1 MKFTLFA
8 LALAASPLLAA
19 EEGFVTLFDG
29 KTLDGW
35 KVSENPDSFVI
46 EDGMLVAKG
55 PRAHAFYMGEDG
67 KGAFEDFELRLD
79 VKTLENSNGGVF
91 FHVAYQEKGWP
102 IKQGYEVQVNNT
114 QSDWRRTGGLYAVQD
129 VKEAPAQDD
138 QWFLL
143 EVRVA
148 GKHVTVKVDGK
159 VTADYVEPDGVKRDK
174 GLAARVLSR
183 GTFALQCHDPGS
195 EVRFKDIAV
204 RPLPEAAK

>member
-55 PRAHAFYMGEDG
+55 PRAHAFYVGGDG
-67 KGAFEDFELRLD
+67 KATFEDFELRLD
-79 VKTLENSNGGVF
+79 VMTSENSNGGVF

-114 QSDWRRTGGLYAVQD
+114 HKDWRKTGGLYAIVD
-129 VKEAPAQDD
+129 NKEPFKDD
-138 QWFLL
+138 EWMKY
-143 EVRVA
+143 VIRVED
-148 GKHVTVKVDGK
+148 GVVNVTVNGK
-159 VTADYVEPDGVKRDK
+159 EVVKDFKPEGEQDKLVEGG
-174 GLAARVLSR
+174 GLI
-183 GTFALQCHDPGS
+183 ALQAHDPGS
-195 EVRFKDIAV
+195 TVYYKNIRIKALD
-204 RPLPEAAK
+204 